1 MQKVVKTILII
12 FAIGSLVACS
22 SLRFP
27 GVYKVRVQQ
36 GNYIEKK
43 MVDQLKV
50 GMTRRQVQYVM
61 GTPLLED
68 TFHTDRWDYL
78 FMVKRG
84 GDVLVDRRF
93 TVFFNDEGLERWET
107 DIEFKD
113 DEEPQSSAE
122 KEEIPDPKPRN

>member
-1 MQKVVKTILII
+1 MQKVVKTIVIL

-22 SLRFP
+22 SFRFP

-43 MVDQLKV
+43 MVDQLEV

-61 GTPLLED
+61 GSPLLED
-68 TFHTDRWDYL
+68 TFNTDRWDYL

-84 GDVLVDRRF
+84 GEVLVDRRF
-93 TVFFNDEGLERWET
+93 TVYFNGDSLAKWET

-113 DEEPQSSAE
+113 DETPQSSAE
-122 KEEIPDPKPRN
+122 KEEVPDPKMK